1 MINSRNWFPAGRDA
15 RRGGFSSIE
24 DRRSRTAGETKAS
37 SCEAHETSTHTPRL
51 DPKLF
56 RVSLYEPIV
65 SLLKPRV
72 SGSEVAPTTCPCCMY
87 SRPVL
92 LPVRSL
98 RGCTSYRHLHD
109 CKADACLRLLH
120 LGPAAIGHKPG
131 QYSPTTDIGWQI
143 I

>member
-1 MINSRNWFPAGRDA
+1 MNTLMLSKGLLLDI
-15 RRGGFSSIE
+15 
-24 DRRSRTAGETKAS
+24 
-37 SCEAHETSTHTPRL
+37 THL
-51 DPKLF
+51 SAK
-56 RVSLYEPIV
+56 V
-65 SLLKPRV
+65 
-72 SGSEVAPTTCPCCMY
+72 